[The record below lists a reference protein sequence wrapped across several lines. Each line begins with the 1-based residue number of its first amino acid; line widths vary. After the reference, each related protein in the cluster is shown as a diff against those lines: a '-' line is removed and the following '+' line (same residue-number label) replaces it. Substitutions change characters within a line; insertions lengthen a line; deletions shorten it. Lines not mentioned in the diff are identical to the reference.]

1 MQLQLVRATR
11 EARQFD
17 EIVSAFTPP
26 MRRVCPHL
34 TDAELRQMIE
44 RMAMHQLLEEQRRCA
59 APRRPSRSRHVSS
72 GRRTTTLHSC

>member
-34 TDAELRQMIE
+34 ADAELREMIE
-44 RMAMHQLLEEQRRCA
+44 RMAMHQLVEEQRRCA
-59 APRRPSRSRHVSS
+59 ALPSASRSRRPRST
-72 GRRTTTLHSC
+72 RRIGLLHAC

>member
-26 MRRVCPHL
+26 MRRVLPHL
-34 TDAELRQMIE
+34 ADAELREMIE
-44 RMAMHQLLEEQRRCA
+44 RMALHQLAEEQRRCA
-59 APRRPSRSRHVSS
+59 APRHASRSRRVAS
-72 GRRTTTLHSC
+72 GRRTSTLHSC